1 MPAGTIREGIL
12 FTSALILLAVSGVTL
27 VFMSLIA
34 GLVVLLMTA
43 AMTNRNTALH
53 ALAYLILAAVAAG
66 LALRTLDPVLLLGEF
81 GILGVFFGLC
91 FKNRVAYRWTLNIGV
106 VLAVIL
112 VYASLGLNYLLTGQ
126 DPFDISALIAAAEPL
141 SETMEQAMSIMAVV
155 MPGSLVV
162 WAMAVAFGGFF
173 LTGSLLHRLSFIR
186 EPLPDFTAW
195 RLPWYVIWGLIGGL
209 ILLLTGDRWTVEWVD
224 ALAKN
229 LLFVT
234 VFGLFLA
241 GLSLSVFLYRSF
253 PPPRWMKIALVLTV
267 LIYSPVVVFLVA
279 NVGFVDAVIDV
290 RSRVEKR
297 SGES

>member
-1 MPAGTIREGIL
+1 
-12 FTSALILLAVSGVTL
+12 
-27 VFMSLIA
+27 
-34 GLVVLLMTA
+34 
-43 AMTNRNTALH
+43 ALH